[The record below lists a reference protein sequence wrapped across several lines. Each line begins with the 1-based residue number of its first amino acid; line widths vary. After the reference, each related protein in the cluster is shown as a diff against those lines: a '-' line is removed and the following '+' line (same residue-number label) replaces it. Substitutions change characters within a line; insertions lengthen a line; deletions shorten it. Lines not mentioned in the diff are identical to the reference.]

1 MTPFTKVVALI
12 VRVTSTNVVAMT
24 IRVTFTKAEA
34 TFTKVVA
41 VTPTKVA
48 HVYQPSRQ

>member
-1 MTPFTKVVALI
+1 MTPFTKVVA
-12 VRVTSTNVVAMT
+12 MT
-24 IRVTFTKAEA
+24 VRVTFTKVEA

-41 VTPTKVA
+41 MTVRVTLTKVA